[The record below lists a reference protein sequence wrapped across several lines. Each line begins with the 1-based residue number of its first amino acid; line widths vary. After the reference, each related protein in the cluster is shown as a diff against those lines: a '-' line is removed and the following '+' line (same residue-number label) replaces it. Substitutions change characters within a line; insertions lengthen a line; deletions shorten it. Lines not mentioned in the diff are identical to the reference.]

1 MSNILA
7 EDGKRNSSGEYGS
20 YDGWPNQERAFSIL
34 LSYIKEQKFAMAGFP
49 LIFFPVDLTIA
60 AEKDEFAFTI
70 QVPVKPL

>member
-1 MSNILA
+1 M
-7 EDGKRNSSGEYGS
+7 NSLPAPMLQLPVTT
-20 YDGWPNQERAFSIL
+20 GWPNQERAFSIL
-34 LSYIKEQKFAMAGFP
+34 LSYIKEQKLVMAGSP